1 MQALYHALPMNYVTV
16 AKLQNK
22 LDGKINQATAR
33 KLIDKMTRDGFLD
46 ARSNGRL
53 GLYSNTIS

>member
-1 MQALYHALPMNYVTV
+1 MQALYHALQMNYVTT

-22 LDGKINQATAR
+22 LDGKLNQATVR

-46 ARSNGRL
+46 AKSNGRL
-53 GLYSNTIS
+53 GLCSDIY